1 MLNIQQLTKRFG
13 HICALD
19 TLTLHIQESQ
29 ISAILAKNGAGKS
42 TLMSVIAGLSQ
53 PCSGSININGLN
65 RLDKKNTLELKKH
78 IGFAAQNTGL
88 YPTLSVYQNVYFFA
102 KLHGLKHQQAKLRVE
117 QLLKQFE
124 LTDLTHRP
132 CQTLSG
138 GQKRRVHLA
147 IAVVHRPKL
156 LLLDEPTLGAD
167 IYAREAILTVV
178 KDIAAQGT
186 AVIYTTHYLNE
197 VENLDAHII
206 IMDKGRVLHQASQ
219 RELHEKYNENAFY
232 IDFNTP
238 IANKAAQVIAHS
250 TAVSAARL
258 YVKNNKATH
267 TVEHIVQQMGH
278 FLPHVQQIKR
288 HENSLEHLF
297 FNLTT
302 STAPESASTATLT
315 SESLPTPTATYPTQS
330 KEEPAPL

>member
-1 MLNIQQLTKRFG
+1 MLNIQQVTKRFG
-13 HICALD
+13 EISALNA
-19 TLTLHIQESQ
+19 LTLHIQENQ

-42 TLMSVIAGLSQ
+42 TLMSLIAGLSQ
-53 PCSGSININGLN
+53 PCSGSIEINGLN

-88 YPTLSVYQNVYFFA
+88 YPMLSVHQNVYFFA
-102 KLHGLKHQQAKLRVE
+102 KLHGLTHQQAKIRVE

-124 LTDLTHRP
+124 LTELTHRP

-167 IYAREAILTVV
+167 IYAREAILNVV
-178 KDIAAQGT
+178 KDIAKQGT

-197 VENLDAHII
+197 IENLNAHII

-219 RELHEKYNENAFY
+219 RELQEKHNENAFY
-232 IDFNTP
+232 VDFTLP
-238 IANKAAQVIAHS
+238 IAEKVAHILAHS
-250 TAVSAARL
+250 TVVAAQRL
-258 YVKNNKATH
+258 HVKNHNNAH
-267 TVEHIVQQMGH
+267 TIEHIVHAMGD
-278 FLPHVQQIKR
+278 FLPHIQQIKR
-288 HENSLEHLF
+288 HESSLENLF
-297 FNLTT
+297 FTLTDSH
-302 STAPESASTATLT
+302 STAQPETVLVKTKPVMHPKK
-315 SESLPTPTATYPTQS
+315 EPSL
-330 KEEPAPL
+330 L